1 MPVSYIIYGSAG
13 LLVLTLLVYLFSRKK
28 ED

>member
-13 LLVLTLLVYLFSRKK
+13 LLLITLLVYLFSRKK